1 MLTKVLTLV
10 LVVLI
15 SLALGAETA
24 RYAYAH
30 AIGVDVTEYVVNI
43 HHALGFGLLASF
55 SLLATSGALLWSES
69 REWFSRHEDALDDAA
84 KTACTSCGRMLDAH

>member
-1 MLTKVLTLV
+1 MLTKVLALV

-15 SLALGAETA
+15 GLALGAETA

-30 AIGVDVTEYVVNI
+30 AIGVDVTECVVNI
-43 HHALGFGLLASF
+43 HHALGFG
-55 SLLATSGALLWSES
+55 LLATSGALLWSES

>member
-1 MLTKVLTLV
+1 MLTKVLALV

-30 AIGVDVTEYVVNI
+30 ATGVDVTEYVVNI
-43 HHALGFGLLASF
+43 HHALGFSLLV
-55 SLLATSGALLWSES
+55 LATSGALLWSLS
-69 REWFSRHEDALDDAA
+69 WEWFSQHEDALDDAA

>member
-10 LVVLI
+10 LVVLF
-15 SLALGAETA
+15 SLALADEQA
-24 RYAYAH
+24 RYLYAH
-30 AIGVDVTEYVVNI
+30 ATGVDVSGVVNI
-43 HHALGFGLLASF
+43 HHALGFNLLASF
-55 SLLATSGALLWSES
+55 SLLATSGALLWSLS